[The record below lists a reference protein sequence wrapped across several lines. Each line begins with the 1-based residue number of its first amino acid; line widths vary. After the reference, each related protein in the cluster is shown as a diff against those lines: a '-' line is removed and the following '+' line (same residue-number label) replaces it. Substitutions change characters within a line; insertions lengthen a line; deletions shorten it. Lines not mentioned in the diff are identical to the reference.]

1 VKKRAVKERV
11 IITKED
17 VDCEK
22 ELINDTFNDRFV
34 VETIE
39 NNN

>member
-17 VDCEK
+17 VDSEK